1 MVLNS
6 SDLGPSRCDIRDLPA
21 PSSTNDQGKTELA
34 RKKKVKRSNTEIEAD
49 ASSSD
54 NSCFV
59 ALVTASN
66 LRKDALYLPQ
76 DLTSSVGLERK
87 YREIVVTD
95 ERERRSWALD
105 LRFNK
110 SSDTFYI
117 SRGWRSFCDENGK
130 KPGGVFVFKLVGNRE
145 TPVLSFCSTESIN
158 DGTQGHKN
166 NKYNCMELKSKKKRM
181 RCRDSTSPSQN
192 RFMTLTL
199 THDNLIKSRR
209 QLPLPFMR
217 ENGLVKPGI
226 INLLG
231 KDGTKWEVNLRREAN
246 GTMYLGKGWK
256 DFTIANGLKTGESF
270 TLEAVLEN
278 GTRMLSLVSTQ
289 STSDRN
295 QQGECLKD
303 SEKES
308 NSTEPSSG
316 KRKAMIN
323 RGVRRKSFPA
333 SQNRCVTLKLTHDNL
348 IKSRRYLPLSFTRDN
363 GLDKP
368 GMIFLLGKTGRKW
381 EANLLREASGRI
393 VLTGKGWKEFAMA
406 NGLKSGELFT
416 LEAILEKGT
425 PMLSLVNTQS
435 TNYRSQQG
443 ECSRDSEKESSICAE
458 PSRGNK
464 KWKATNNRKERRD
477 SSSAIQNRY
486 VTLTLTP
493 EDVRACTLI
502 LPSQFMKANGINKLG
517 KKTLLG
523 QNRKK
528 WFAYLLSK
536 SGFVALGSG
545 WKGFCEAN
553 GVKTGESFNLEY
565 IDEQDT
571 TPVFKFCSNSVE
583 ISWHREERE
592 RNRVYH
598 RRGKT
603 IGEYLCFP
611 LEGNL

>member
-1 MVLNS
+1 M
-6 SDLGPSRCDIRDLPA
+6 
-21 PSSTNDQGKTELA
+21 T
-34 RKKKVKRSNTEIEAD
+34 
-49 ASSSD
+49 
-54 NSCFV
+54 
-59 ALVTASN
+59 
-66 LRKDALYLPQ
+66 
-76 DLTSSVGLERK
+76 TSSKV
-87 YREIVVTD
+87 
-95 ERERRSWALD
+95 
-105 LRFNK
+105 
-110 SSDTFYI
+110 
-117 SRGWRSFCDENGK
+117 
-130 KPGGVFVFKLVGNRE
+130 
-145 TPVLSFCSTESIN
+145 
-158 DGTQGHKN
+158 DG
-166 NKYNCMELKSKKKRM
+166 
-181 RCRDSTSPSQN
+181 
-192 RFMTLTL
+192 
-199 THDNLIKSRR
+199 
-209 QLPLPFMR
+209 
-217 ENGLVKPGI
+217 
-226 INLLG
+226 
-231 KDGTKWEVNLRREAN
+231 
-246 GTMYLGKGWK
+246 
-256 DFTIANGLKTGESF
+256 
-270 TLEAVLEN
+270 
-278 GTRMLSLVSTQ
+278 
-289 STSDRN
+289 
-295 QQGECLKD
+295 
-303 SEKES
+303 
-308 NSTEPSSG
+308 
-316 KRKAMIN
+316 
-323 RGVRRKSFPA
+323 
-333 SQNRCVTLKLTHDNL
+333 
-348 IKSRRYLPLSFTRDN
+348 DN

>member
-1 MVLNS
+1 
-6 SDLGPSRCDIRDLPA
+6 
-21 PSSTNDQGKTELA
+21 
-34 RKKKVKRSNTEIEAD
+34 
-49 ASSSD
+49 
-54 NSCFV
+54 
-59 ALVTASN
+59 
-66 LRKDALYLPQ
+66 
-76 DLTSSVGLERK
+76 
-87 YREIVVTD
+87 
-95 ERERRSWALD
+95 
-105 LRFNK
+105 
-110 SSDTFYI
+110 
-117 SRGWRSFCDENGK
+117 
-130 KPGGVFVFKLVGNRE
+130 
-145 TPVLSFCSTESIN
+145 
-158 DGTQGHKN
+158 
-166 NKYNCMELKSKKKRM
+166 
-181 RCRDSTSPSQN
+181 
-192 RFMTLTL
+192 
-199 THDNLIKSRR
+199 
-209 QLPLPFMR
+209 MR

-333 SQNRCVTLKLTHDNL
+333 SMNRFVTLTLTDDNL
-348 IKSRRYLPLSFTRDN
+348 IKYRRVSSSINPCFRGYVSFISCTHIKYVIRSFMLQYLPLSFTRDN

-381 EANLLREASGRI
+381 EANLQREASGRI

-464 KWKATNNRKERRD
+464 KWKATNNRKETRD
-477 SSSAIQNRY
+477 SSSAIQNQY

-493 EDVRACTLI
+493 EDVRACTVVSSI
-502 LPSQFMKANGINKLG
+502 KP
-517 KKTLLG
+517 LLF
-523 QNRKK
+523 Q
-528 WFAYLLSK
+528 
-536 SGFVALGSG
+536 
-545 WKGFCEAN
+545 KGVRFCLD
-553 GVKTGESFNLEY
+553 FNLLRS
-565 IDEQDT
+565 
-571 TPVFKFCSNSVE
+571 VFIQIFCRFFRVNS
-583 ISWHREERE
+583 
-592 RNRVYH
+592 
-598 RRGKT
+598 
-603 IGEYLCFP
+603 
-611 LEGNL
+611 